1 MASLSPVTKHSN
13 CISLDMEADTPL
25 MDSGNAPEEAVVRI
39 YPELLFS
46 IMLTRGAYSLENQ
59 KQV

>member
-1 MASLSPVTKHSN
+1 
-13 CISLDMEADTPL
+13 MEADTPL

-46 IMLTRGAYSLENQ
+46 IMLTRGVYSLENQ

>member
-1 MASLSPVTKHSN
+1 
-13 CISLDMEADTPL
+13 MEADAPL

-39 YPELLFS
+39 YPEQLFS
-46 IMLTRGAYSLENQ
+46 IMLTRAAYSLENQ